1 MSLSV
6 VDVSETH
13 FVVRTAYDADLIT
26 RIKTLPTRRFDPDVR
41 GWLVPRAD
49 RLLLEALLKDRD
61 FVWTEDALASE
72 THRVERCARID
83 GPRIQ
88 IRFPYD
94 AAAVAAV
101 REIDGRRWDADN
113 RCWTAPLTSV
123 RAVRAFAAAHGINDE
138 DLVSVPD
145 ADPVVQPLVTLSGG
159 YFRIRFIYDRD
170 LLQLIRDLPTATFD
184 VGAKSWRVSLVAA
197 AEIADFDKNT
207 GARTDED
214 AEVALANVDAD
225 VARLTASRATDADI
239 VLPPL
244 GGTLMPFQRA
254 GVAYALSAVAKRPDG
269 RRSGGV
275 LIADEQGLGKTVQAI
290 ALHAHFKPR
299 KAVIVCPSSLRINWL
314 REFQRWQPDGPTP
327 TILQG
332 TSPHAASVREI
343 NIIGWEVLSDWQPTL
358 SEAGAD
364 FVVYDEMHY
373 GKTMSASRTMAAV
386 RLADDAQ
393 KAGAVVIGL
402 TGTPMLNRPLEILP
416 LIRILGRVA
425 DFGGGVHLRHLAQQD
440 PQMLNRILRTK
451 CFIRRRNSEVLTELP
466 PKRWASVVLNLS
478 DEGSD
483 EYHRAESD
491 FLNYLATETRRALTE
506 AGETDDEV
514 VKQAVVDATL
524 RALSATAIVAIN
536 RLRLLATRAKMRDVQ
551 RWISEFRESGAKVVI
566 FAWHR
571 EIVEM
576 LAEATNGLI
585 IYGGMT
591 DAEKQQAVDAFQTD
605 PEAQVLVCGI
615 KAAGVGLTLTAAS
628 DVVFVEQG
636 WNPAD
641 MEQAADRCH
650 RIGQTDSVTAWNLL
664 AAGTIDEV
672 IYRLIDDKRA
682 IISAATDGDAAADA
696 DPHNVVLGLLRHLAS
711 VG

>member
-1 MSLSV
+1 VWTDEALGSV
-6 VDVSETH
+6 SH
-13 FVVRTAYDADLIT
+13 
-26 RIKTLPTRRFDPDVR
+26 
-41 GWLVPRAD
+41 
-49 RLLLEALLKDRD
+49 LLER
-61 FVWTEDALASE
+61 S
-72 THRVERCARID
+72 ARIV

-101 REIDGRRWDADN
+101 RDIDGRRWDADN
-113 RCWTAPLTSV
+113 RCWTTPLTSV
-123 RAVRAFAAAHGINDE
+123 RAVRAFADAHGINDD
-138 DLVSVPD
+138 DLYSVPD

-159 YFRIRFIYDRD
+159 FFRIRFSYDRD
-170 LLQLIRDLPTATFD
+170 LLQLIRDLPTASYD
-184 VGAKSWRVSLVAA
+184 AGAKSWKVSLAA
-197 AEIADFDKNT
+197 SAEIADFVKAS

-214 AEVALANVDAD
+214 ADIALADVAAD
-225 VARLTASRATDADI
+225 VARLTASRATDADL

-254 GVAYALSAVAKRPDG
+254 GVAYALSALAPRPDG

-290 ALHAHFKPR
+290 ALHAHFNPR
-299 KAVIVCPSSLRINWL
+299 RAVIVCPSSLRINWM
-314 REFQRWQPDGPTP
+314 REFQRWLPDGPTP
-327 TILQG
+327 HILQG
-332 TSPHAASVREI
+332 ATPSAAAVRQL
-343 NIIGWEVLSDWQPTL
+343 NIIGWEVLADWQPTL

-373 GKTMSASRTMAAV
+373 GKTMSAVRTMAAI
-386 RLADDAQ
+386 RLADEAH
-393 KAGAVVIGL
+393 KTGAVVIGL

-425 DFGGGVHLRHLAQQD
+425 DFGGGPHLRELAQQD

-451 CFIRRRNSEVLTELP
+451 CFIRRRKSEVLAELP

-478 DEGSD
+478 EVGSD

-491 FLNYLATETRRALTE
+491 FLNYLATETRRALSAE
-506 AGETDDEV
+506 GETDDEV
-514 VKQAVVDATL
+514 VKKAVVEATL

-536 RLRLLATRAKMRDVQ
+536 RLRLLATRAKMDDVK
-551 RWISEFRESGAKVVI
+551 RWIAQFRETGAKVVI

-576 LAEATNGLI
+576 LAEATGGLI

-591 DAEKQQAVDAFQTD
+591 DEEKQQAVDAFQTD
-605 PEAQVLVCGI
+605 ANAQVLVCGI

-664 AAGTIDEV
+664 AAGTIDEA
-672 IYRLIDDKRA
+672 IYRLIDEKRA
-682 IISAATDGDAAADA
+682 VIAAATDGDAAADA
-696 DPHNVVLGLLRHLAS
+696 DPHNVVLGLLRHLVS
-711 VG
+711 DG